1 MLSLRYNTANFA
13 QVTDLADFY
22 KGQEREISRIH
33 SMVDSIKMLFHVPG
47 NAIKIMV
54 AEGERIYKILF
65 YSTSLDKVPLGWFVY
80 LPLEDRLDLYDTSL
94 STEMPYIQWKNK
106 KTAFKNFAGLLD
118 AVHVERLFD
127 SVVKV
132 S

>member
-1 MLSLRYNTANFA
+1 
-13 QVTDLADFY
+13 
-22 KGQEREISRIH
+22 
-33 SMVDSIKMLFHVPG
+33 MVDSIKMLFHVPG

-80 LPLEDRLDLYDTSL
+80 LPLEDRLDLYDASL
-94 STEMPYIQWKNK
+94 STEMPYLQWKNK

>member
-106 KTAFKNFAGLLD
+106 KIVYKSYPIFLERAGIGDVFGKLTNIL
-118 AVHVERLFD
+118 
-127 SVVKV
+127 
-132 S
+132 